1 MAAGKFSYFMDD
13 FLYLF
18 SMYDCDIRYY
28 QLPLHFTRFRVTML
42 KNSTHPV
49 ANEICKSTKNA
60 VRALKDG
67 YLREFHVIFYPGPES
82 NDIIEMYKFTFEL
95 PQDRS
100 ISPKDPGHQGD
111 SDDVQRSSELIK
123 KSTKQLLRAIS
134 NYIQTGETLPQNAQM
149 GFRLIYNDDA
159 PKGYNPPGFISLSP
173 NSLKTK
179 FLEAPSDPINC
190 GSIATNFH
198 RVEVS
203 MQ

>member
-1 MAAGKFSYFMDD
+1 
-13 FLYLF
+13 
-18 SMYDCDIRYY
+18 MYDCDIRYY

-123 KSTKQLLRAIS
+123 KSTK
-134 NYIQTGETLPQNAQM
+134 
-149 GFRLIYNDDA
+149 
-159 PKGYNPPGFISLSP
+159 
-173 NSLKTK
+173 
-179 FLEAPSDPINC
+179 INL
-190 GSIATNFH
+190 TEN
-198 RVEVS
+198 EK
-203 MQ
+203 